1 MMILTRDNNF
11 TTVTFDGLSE
21 EFISAFEVG
30 FSQYSGVQEPGFE
43 KSPQYKIG
51 VWDGYTYLYDKKK
64 HRIADGLYPQLV
76 HYLKKLQEKLPNF
89 SYSVIDKRDDPFMEV
104 DDMSENITFKDKDKE
119 FSLRD
124 YQLEAIASAIDNKR
138 GILNLSVNSG
148 KTGTSVGIIKELG
161 KYLERDETV
170 AYFVPSLTIFS
181 QAIKTFQENF
191 GVDNVGYIGNSK
203 RKLSKI
209 NVITL
214 SSMASALK
222 DPTKSSDVK
231 LTGKAR
237 TLQIFVDE
245 VLPYFDND
253 ENERE
258 ILKNLIEVYPPST
271 KARREIKEWLKGAYN
286 TFLLPSKIRMFLN
299 GKNAEYVKIIQDKVG
314 NKYNNYVK
322 TKEFTKTVRI
332 MIVDEG
338 HHSGADN
345 AYNTLLSFPNS
356 QYKFAMTG
364 SYDTHKELQTQRMKG
379 LFGDVIS
386 KVSNDDMISRGVSAK
401 PTINLV
407 RIKGDLGMSVSEE
420 KDYMKVVDKGIVHN
434 EDRNNV
440 ISTLAKKMY
449 ELDQPTL
456 IIVGRVEHGEILSE
470 QLESMNVP
478 NVFLQGS
485 VKGDDREQ
493 VLSDYKAGK
502 IKVIIATSIFDEGL
516 SVNTFKVLFMVSSTR
531 SPRLII
537 QRIGRVLRKKDDGT
551 NEAIVFDFYDE
562 TNIFLKRQGDARLKI
577 YNSEKFKTKFLN

>member
-1 MMILTRDNNF
+1 
-11 TTVTFDGLSE
+11 
-21 EFISAFEVG
+21 
-30 FSQYSGVQEPGFE
+30 
-43 KSPQYKIG
+43 
-51 VWDGYTYLYDKKK
+51 
-64 HRIADGLYPQLV
+64 
-76 HYLKKLQEKLPNF
+76 
-89 SYSVIDKRDDPFMEV
+89 
-104 DDMSENITFKDKDKE
+104 
-119 FSLRD
+119 
-124 YQLEAIASAIDNKR
+124 
-138 GILNLSVNSG
+138 
-148 KTGTSVGIIKELG
+148 
-161 KYLERDETV
+161 
-170 AYFVPSLTIFS
+170 
-181 QAIKTFQENF
+181 
-191 GVDNVGYIGNSK
+191 
-203 RKLSKI
+203 
-209 NVITL
+209 
-214 SSMASALK
+214 
-222 DPTKSSDVK
+222 
-231 LTGKAR
+231 
-237 TLQIFVDE
+237 
-245 VLPYFDND
+245 
-253 ENERE
+253 
-258 ILKNLIEVYPPST
+258 
-271 KARREIKEWLKGAYN
+271 
-286 TFLLPSKIRMFLN
+286 MFLN